1 MSSQSLKNINRKN
14 GPRLMKSSNVFII
27 ILPIRMTSTKI
38 NILSP
43 RESYAALLTTLAAV
57 KLMETNV
64 AWRRG
69 QTSSNERSAYVKNN
83 WRNIRWESTLT
94 IVQLFLF
101 HADLHHL
108 FLSFTPSLSLSHFLS
123 PFYWNYYIIECIEIE
138 RFYNLALEHVGIY
151 FISATRWKVCSS
163 LHIWKLKVARYRV
176 RIVLDSPFDRNGC
189 DISRSSVLS
198 SMTAQTGAIYVL

>member
-1 MSSQSLKNINRKN
+1 
-14 GPRLMKSSNVFII
+14 MKSSNVFII

-108 FLSFTPSLSLSHFLS
+108 FLSFSPSLSFPFAFLLKLLHHRMYRDRTILQS
-123 PFYWNYYIIECIEIE
+123 RAGARGYIFYKRHSVKGLFVFAHMEI
-138 RFYNLALEHVGIY
+138 
-151 FISATRWKVCSS
+151 K
-163 LHIWKLKVARYRV
+163 
-176 RIVLDSPFDRNGC
+176 
-189 DISRSSVLS
+189 SRS
-198 SMTAQTGAIYVL
+198 